1 MKRGFTRL
9 AFSPAVEET
18 QHRLGAR
25 ARNRDLETT
34 DTGRDRITP
43 DLAAFIAA
51 RDSCFLAT
59 ASRDGQPYIQHRGGP
74 PGFLAVLDERR
85 LGFVDLE
92 GNRQYITLGNLSE
105 NPQALLF
112 LMDWASRRRVKIWG
126 AARLVEADNAENEA
140 LIERLRPA
148 KLNRAAMRAIIFEVA
163 AWDLNCPQ
171 RIPQLFSLA
180 DVEAASAAMLA
191 RIAELEA
198 ELEELRK
205 KKVAP

>member
-9 AFSPAVEET
+9 AFTTAFEET

-25 ARNRDLETT
+25 ARNRDLETI

-51 RDSCFLAT
+51 RDSFFLAT

-105 NPQALLF
+105 NPKALLF
-112 LMDWASRRRVKIWG
+112 LMDWANRRRVKIWG
-126 AARLVEADNAENEA
+126 EARFVEADNAENEA

-148 KLNRAAMRAIIFEVA
+148 KLNRAATRAIVFEIA

-171 RIPQLFSLA
+171 HIPQLFGLA

>member
-9 AFSPAVEET
+9 A
-18 QHRLGAR
+18 
-25 ARNRDLETT
+25 
-34 DTGRDRITP
+34 
-43 DLAAFIAA
+43 
-51 RDSCFLAT
+51 RDSFFLAT

-74 PGFLAVLDERR
+74 PGFLGVLDERR

-105 NPQALLF
+105 NPKALLF
-112 LMDWASRRRVKIWG
+112 LMDWADRRRVQIWG
-126 AARLVEADNAENEA
+126 EARLIEADNAENEA
-140 LIERLRPA
+140 LIECLRPA

-171 RIPQLFSLA
+171 HIPQLFSLA

-198 ELEELRK
+198 EVELLK
-205 KKVAP
+205 KKS

>member
-1 MKRGFTRL
+1 VKRGFTRL
-9 AFSPAVEET
+9 AFTPAVEET

-51 RDSCFLAT
+51 RDSFFLAT
-59 ASRDGQPYIQHRGGP
+59 ASRDRQPYIQYRGGP

-105 NPQALLF
+105 NPKALLF
-112 LMDWASRRRVKIWG
+112 LMDWADRRRVQIWG
-126 AARLVEADNAENEA
+126 EARLIEADNAENEA
-140 LIERLRPA
+140 LIQCLRPA

-171 RIPQLFSLA
+171 HIPQLFSLA

-198 ELEELRK
+198 EVEQLRK
-205 KKVAP
+205 KR

>member
-1 MKRGFTRL
+1 VKRGFTRL
-9 AFSPAVEET
+9 AFTTAVEET

-25 ARNRDLETT
+25 ARNRDLETI

-51 RDSCFLAT
+51 RDSFFLAA

-105 NPQALLF
+105 NPKALLF
-112 LMDWASRRRVKIWG
+112 LMDWANRRRVKIWG
-126 AARLVEADNAENEA
+126 EAPFAEADNAENEA

-148 KLNRAAMRAIIFEVA
+148 KLNRAATRAIVFEIA

-171 RIPQLFSLA
+171 HIPQLFGLA

-198 ELEELRK
+198 EVKQLRK
-205 KKVAP
+205 KR